1 MNNKGMTLGIEILII
16 VFFAF
21 AAFLSIFILVR
32 SFTGSYDNNYKT
44 PAYYHSIELK
54 LEKAAR
60 KYMDGKSINEKT
72 IITTDELKEE
82 KLFNNKCNGYVIIDK
97 TFYTPYI
104 KCDDYETIGYSKVLA
119 N

>member
-54 LEKAAR
+54 L
-60 KYMDGKSINEKT
+60 
-72 IITTDELKEE
+72 
-82 KLFNNKCNGYVIIDK
+82 
-97 TFYTPYI
+97 
-104 KCDDYETIGYSKVLA
+104 
-119 N
+119 

>member
-1 MNNKGMTLGIEILII
+1 MNNKGMTLGVEILII

-21 AAFLSIFILVR
+21 AAFLSLFILVN
-32 SFTGSYDNNYKT
+32 SFTGTYNNNYKT

-54 LEKAAR
+54 LENAAR
-60 KYMDGKSINEKT
+60 KYMDGKNISEKVV
-72 IITTDELKEE
+72 ITADTLKKEN
-82 KLFNNKCNGYVIIDK
+82 LFDSKCNGYVIIDE

-104 KCDDYETIGYSKVLA
+104 KCDDYETIEYSKVLA